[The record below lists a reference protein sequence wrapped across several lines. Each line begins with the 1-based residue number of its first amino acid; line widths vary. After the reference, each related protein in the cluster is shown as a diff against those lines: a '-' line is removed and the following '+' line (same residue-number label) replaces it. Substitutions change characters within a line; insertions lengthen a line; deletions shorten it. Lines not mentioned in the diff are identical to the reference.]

1 MKAII
6 YLLTIAALSFVLLK
20 VLVLLLEPK
29 LTFFPSKE
37 IPKTPRDFGVEFR
50 DLTIPTSDGSTVSAW
65 YLHRDDALADFIFFH
80 GNAGNISMGRLD
92 LVLTLFEQHYNVLV
106 FDYRGYGQSPG
117 SPDEV
122 GICLDGES
130 VARFHR
136 DELYRGDRKVIYFG
150 RSLGGVTASFAAAKI
165 PPDGL
170 ILEATFPDKKT
181 LLSHFPALM
190 RFLALF
196 SRYELPTIRHLE
208 QVHCPILVIHGDR
221 DEIVPFQVGEELF
234 QRIQGNKE
242 LFVVPGAS
250 HADQYVV
257 GGDQYWA
264 RLRSFVERLETP
276 E

>member
-6 YLLTIAALSFVLLK
+6 YFLAIAAFAFVSLK
-20 VLVLLLEPK
+20 VLVLLLEPR

-37 IPKTPRDFGVEFR
+37 IPKTPKDFGVDFREFA
-50 DLTIPTSDGSTVSAW
+50 IPTSDGSTVSAW
-65 YLHRDDALADFIFFH
+65 YLHQEDALADFIFFH

-92 LVLTLFEQHYNVLV
+92 LVLTLFEQQYNVLV

-117 SPDEV
+117 SPDEA
-122 GICLDGES
+122 GICLDSEA

-136 DELYRGDRKVIYFG
+136 DELYRRDSKVIYFG

-165 PPDGL
+165 PPAGL

-181 LLSHFPALM
+181 LLSHYPALL
-190 RFLALF
+190 RFLAFF
-196 SRYELPTIRHLE
+196 SRYELPTIRYLE
-208 QVHCPILVIHGDR
+208 QVQCPILVVHGDR
-221 DEIVPFQVGEELF
+221 DEIVPFRVGEDLF
-234 QRIQGNKE
+234 QRVQGDKE
-242 LFVVPGAS
+242 LFVVSGAS

-276 E
+276 K